1 MATWLHSYK
10 PEAYRLSNERAIG

>member
-10 PEAYRLSNERAIG
+10 PEAYRLGNERAIG